1 MGGPCTVNNTSQPD
15 FTDNFQVKRFVLGGV
30 EFFCIEHAF
39 QTIKF
44 KDPKDQE
51 KISSLRPEA
60 GPREAA
66 FGMQSFRAGQQRLP
80 SFRTEWDGIK
90 AEVMYRATRAKFI
103 QNSDVASQL
112 LATGEATVTRPDDM
126 DGFWRLWNCNIIKR
140 IRIELKPPAERSQTE
155 IQTLQDIQS
164 KFELWSSINGG
175 DETIS
180 STEFNACCPQEPYDH
195 EGRAQRMS
203 TVVPAV
209 VKTPVKQATFTD
221 ASEISED
228 IVEETNEDEIMAL
241 FQQAS
246 EWTDGTMGH
255 EDAKKILVGVGVDAA
270 TCDLVL
276 KRVPKEDG
284 RIQLRQFATFMME
297 LP

>member
-1 MGGPCTVNNTSQPD
+1 
-15 FTDNFQVKRFVLGGV
+15 
-30 EFFCIEHAF
+30 
-39 QTIKF
+39 
-44 KDPKDQE
+44 
-51 KISSLRPEA
+51 
-60 GPREAA
+60 
-66 FGMQSFRAGQQRLP
+66 MQSFRAGQERLT

-126 DGFWRLWNCNIIKR
+126 DGFWRLWNCYIMKR
-140 IRIELKPPAERSQTE
+140 VRIELKPPAERSPTE

-164 KFELWSSINGG
+164 KFDMQSSIFGG
-175 DETIS
+175 EETIS

-195 EGRAQRMS
+195 EGRSERMS
-203 TVVPAV
+203 PNAPAV

-221 ASEISED
+221 ASEISEE
-228 IVEETNEDEIMAL
+228 IVEETNEDDILAL
-241 FQQAS
+241 FEEAS
-246 EWTDGTMGH
+246 AWTDGTIGH
-255 EDAKKILVGVGVDAA
+255 EDAKQILVSVGVDAA

-276 KRVPKEDG
+276 KRVPVEDG
-284 RIQLRQFATFMME
+284 RIQLKQFAKFILE